1 MFNNIH
7 FRRRQT
13 YKITKVHKLN
23 IFTSNV
29 FHNNS
34 NVTDLDVAYLPGQQ
48 PLIVKLTYYFVFAAI
63 LKRINSLIVQMYV
76 KWVRRLEKCVT
87 AKGEYFEK
95 NWKNCQRHDVVSVK
109 MPRTYDGIWV
119 VCICLTC
126 SVYASCVKKVCDLQT
141 FSFSSATFYDFGLV
155 F

>member
-1 MFNNIH
+1 
-7 FRRRQT
+7 
-13 YKITKVHKLN
+13 LN

-87 AKGEYFEK
+87 ANSEYFEI
-95 NWKNCQRHDVVSVK
+95 N
-109 MPRTYDGIWV
+109 
-119 VCICLTC
+119 
-126 SVYASCVKKVCDLQT
+126 
-141 FSFSSATFYDFGLV
+141 
-155 F
+155 

>member
-87 AKGEYFEK
+87 ANGEYFEK
-95 NWKNCQRHDVVSVK
+95 N
-109 MPRTYDGIWV
+109 
-119 VCICLTC
+119 
-126 SVYASCVKKVCDLQT
+126 
-141 FSFSSATFYDFGLV
+141 
-155 F
+155 

>member
-7 FRRRQT
+7 FRRRQS

-34 NVTDLDVAYLPGQQ
+34 NVTDLYVAYLPGQQ
-48 PLIVKLTYYFVFAAI
+48 PLIVKLTYYFVYAAI

-87 AKGEYFEK
+87 ANGEYFEK
-95 NWKNCQRHDVVSVK
+95 NWTKMAAPWRRFGQNAPHIRWYMLCMYLYNMFCVCQL
-109 MPRTYDGIWV
+109 
-119 VCICLTC
+119 C
-126 SVYASCVKKVCDLQT
+126 KKVCDLQT
-141 FSFSSATFYDFGLV
+141 LSW
-155 F
+155 